1 MRVSVV
7 CSISDISN
15 ISPVFISEDEPAELQ
30 VSHDDSM
37 SVTVLHG
44 VQHLSE
50 QMPRLLL
57 AHALPA
63 SHVRVHVAVVTGQE
77 DVHAVLANHHVQQ
90 AADVAVVT
98 DPGVSSQTLLV
109 TAQGEHL

>member
-1 MRVSVV
+1 MFVR
-7 CSISDISN
+7 
-15 ISPVFISEDEPAELQ
+15 EDEPAELQ
-30 VSHDDSM
+30 VSQDDSVSM
-37 SVTVLHG
+37 TVSHS

-57 AHALPA
+57 AETLPA
-63 SHVRVHVAVVTGQE
+63 PHIRVHVTVVTGQE

-90 AADVAVVT
+90 AADVAMVT
-98 DPGVSSQTLLV
+98 NPHVGSQPLLV